1 MRFMVNLTTV
11 NCNNINIKISDSKHY
26 RNSVISSQLMRKS
39 YLQTTPLASSRRQE
53 DALSVI
59 SGQSSQRMRSTGNQ
73 KFLNTNVSVRRSQ
86 LFDASKY
93 VCEELDAEQIIQ
105 LREVFNRW
113 DQDQSGTLAPN
124 ELKLAL
130 MQYEKNISQT
140 QINQL
145 LGVVDIEEKGE
156 IDFENFISIYK
167 REVILKFI
175 NIMYS
180 QYDIKKQ
187 GYITVQDLTQFTER
201 KLKKK
206 ENEETL
212 IKIIQTVGNGQQ
224 ITKSQFTAVM
234 LNHFK
239 MLRNS

>member
-1 MRFMVNLTTV
+1 MNQ
-11 NCNNINIKISDSKHY
+11 SDSKY
-26 RNSVISSQLMRKS
+26 FRNSVMSSQLMRKS
-39 YLQTTPLASSRRQE
+39 YLQTTPLTTRRQE

-59 SGQSSQRMRSTGNQ
+59 SGQSSQRMRDQ
-73 KFLNTNVSVRRSQ
+73 KFLNTNASVRKSQ

-93 VCEELDAEQIIQ
+93 VCEELDAEEIIQ

-113 DQDQSGTLAPN
+113 DHDQSGTLAPN

-156 IDFENFISIYK
+156 IDFDNFISIYK
-167 REVILKFI
+167 KEVILKFI
-175 NIMYS
+175 NIMYN

-187 GYITVQDLTQFTER
+187 GYLTIQDLAQFTER
-201 KLKKK
+201 KLKKR
-206 ENEETL
+206 ESEETL

-224 ITKSQFTAVM
+224 ITKNQFITVL

-239 MLRNS
+239 KLRNS

>member
-1 MRFMVNLTTV
+1 MNQ
-11 NCNNINIKISDSKHY
+11 SDSKS
-26 RNSVISSQLMRKS
+26 NKSSLISSQLMRKS
-39 YLQTTPLASSRRQE
+39 YLQTTPLTNRRQD
-53 DALSVI
+53 DALSAI
-59 SGQSSQRMRSTGNQ
+59 SSQSSQRMRQ
-73 KFLNTNVSVRRSQ
+73 KFLNTNASVRKSQ

-93 VCEELDAEQIIQ
+93 VCEELDAEEIIQ

-113 DQDQSGTLAPN
+113 DHDQSGTLAPN

-156 IDFENFISIYK
+156 IDFDNFISIYK
-167 REVILKFI
+167 KEVILKFI
-175 NIMYS
+175 NIMYN

-187 GYITVQDLTQFTER
+187 GFITIQDLAQFTER

-206 ENEETL
+206 ESEETL

-224 ITKSQFTAVM
+224 ITKNQFIAVM

-239 MLRNS
+239 KLRNS